1 MAATANLAL
10 PHIAE
15 GQGRPD
21 IQHNDGLD
29 ALDAAMTERLVVDLG
44 GADGAVTPAQA
55 RAHLLVSVTGATVAG
70 LALALPAV
78 RRPFFVVADPANL
91 ESFSAVRGATA
102 VSIAPGA
109 GFLLFAD
116 GTADGLSVLLSGTGG
131 TGVSQEYVDAAIA
144 AAMATTEDEDGAQV
158 ALEVDLS
165 AGDVALTEADYA
177 AAASLYVIGVP
188 ATPARILDLP
198 ALSRTVTVV
207 SDPDN
212 AAAFTVR
219 RGTAVRSLGRGAG
232 MTVYTGAGNVLRLI
246 SVLRQTFR
254 SLNDTPKGAYAAHA
268 GQWLRLNAAGTRL
281 EFVAPPPYRIGFFA
295 GQGHEADE
303 VLGRHDVTDPLT
315 LPEGLAGSRASY
327 GTAPTAAVTLT
338 LKKNGTSFATVTFA
352 AGETVGSFAAA
363 VETSFAHGDVV
374 TLHAPNGPDTTAKD
388 LAVTLRGSAAG

>member
-1 MAATANLAL
+1 MPATANLAL

-15 GQGRPD
+15 GQGRSD
-21 IQHNDGLD
+21 IQHNDSLD

-44 GADGAVTPAQA
+44 GADGAVTAAQA
-55 RAHLLVSVTGATVAG
+55 RAHFLVYVTGATVAG

-78 RRPFFVVADPANL
+78 RRPLFVVADPASL

-102 VSIAPGA
+102 VAIALGA

-165 AGDVALTEADYA
+165 AGDVALTEADYE
-177 AAASLYVIGVP
+177 AAASLYVVGVP
-188 ATPARILDLP
+188 ASPARMLDLT
-198 ALSRTVTVV
+198 ALSRSVTVV

-212 AAAFTVR
+212 AAAFTIR
-219 RGTAVRSLGRGAG
+219 RGTATRSLGRGAG
-232 MTVYTGAGNVLRLI
+232 ITVFNGTGNVLRLI

-254 SLNDTPKGAYAAHA
+254 SLNDTPKGAYAAYA
-268 GQWLRLNAAGTRL
+268 GRWLRLNAAGTPL
-281 EFVAPPPYRIGFFA
+281 EFVAPPYRIGFFA

-303 VLGRHDVTDPLT
+303 VLGRHDATDPFT
-315 LPEGLAGSRASY
+315 LPAGLAGSRASY

-338 LKKNGTSFATVTFA
+338 LKKNGTAFAAIAFA
-352 AGETVGSFAAA
+352 AGATVGSFAAA
-363 VETSFAHGDVV
+363 AETGFAPGDVV
-374 TLHAPNGPDTTAKD
+374 TLHGPSGTDATAND
-388 LAVTLRGSAAG
+388 LSVTLRGSAVG